1 MREKGLL
8 IVLVLAGH
16 LGLAG
21 AIWDAFQAL
30 EQARTS
36 TTQGKSK
43 QRTQGTQTKGEGSER
58 LTSSVR

>member
-36 TTQGKSK
+36 TTQGKNEQK
-43 QRTQGTQTKGEGSER
+43 KLGEHKLKGKAQNG
-58 LTSSVR
+58 